1 MSDVVAIMVVFKV
14 IMPLEAGAKVG
25 IGSQIDES
33 LLEYDIKGPILKK
46 VKFRFFSIKMTV
58 RTKKC

>member
-1 MSDVVAIMVVFKV
+1 MFVFKV

-33 LLEYDIKGPILKK
+33 LFEYDIRGPKLKT
-46 VKFRFFSIKMTV
+46 VQFRFSA
-58 RTKKC
+58 